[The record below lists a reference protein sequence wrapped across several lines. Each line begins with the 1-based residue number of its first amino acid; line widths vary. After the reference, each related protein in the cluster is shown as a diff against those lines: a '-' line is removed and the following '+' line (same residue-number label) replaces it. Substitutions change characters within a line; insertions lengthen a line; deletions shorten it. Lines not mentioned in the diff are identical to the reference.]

1 MKMNRTINYRLRL
14 LGSALFLLLA
24 AGGQSLAAQQSAP
37 EQDDAKN
44 AYKSPAVLRATT
56 RLVVVDVV
64 ATDSKGS
71 PMADLGID
79 DFTILEDDKPQKISA
94 FAFRQSGTVAETMQQ
109 AKLNLFTNVPRF
121 SGASSLNV
129 ILLDSLNAEYLSRTY
144 GRDQLLKYLE
154 SGPAIQPTAVYAL
167 ENKLKLLHDFTLDAK
182 ELKSV
187 VEKYKPSAPT
197 RVVDVYSAASPY
209 SRSGDYTLSSHTLEA
224 TVSALGALAQILA
237 GHPGRK
243 NLIWLSA
250 AFPLTMYPANF
261 HNTPNPASVN
271 GPGVPNTT
279 EASTHDIATDN
290 IGMQGARTFSNE
302 VERVANAMMNAQV
315 AIYPVDCSGLAQNSR
330 ANAAS
335 TMRVLAERTGGQTF
349 VNRNDLDMAVRT
361 SMDDGATYY
370 TLEYYPQNKT
380 WDGKFRVIQVK
391 TTRPGITLRHRQGY
405 YALNPGEQKKD
416 SEKDLVRSL
425 SDALSPDMPASS
437 GVLFQAGV
445 VPPTE
450 KAAPVTV
457 NFAIDPHTLAF
468 EQKSD
473 GLAHASLSCAVV
485 AYSDKGTPV
494 KKEINSVT
502 AALKPAELEKIM
514 QGYFPCKRTIEL
526 KPGHYNLTLGVVD
539 QGSQLIGTTTASV
552 SVP

>member
-94 FAFRQSGTVAETMQQ
+94 FAFRQSGTVAETAQQ

-349 VNRNDLDMAVRT
+349 VTRNDLDMAVRT

-437 GVLFQAGV
+437 VR
-445 VPPTE
+445 
-450 KAAPVTV
+450 
-457 NFAIDPHTLAF
+457 
-468 EQKSD
+468 
-473 GLAHASLSCAVV
+473 
-485 AYSDKGTPV
+485 
-494 KKEINSVT
+494 
-502 AALKPAELEKIM
+502 
-514 QGYFPCKRTIEL
+514 RTC
-526 KPGHYNLTLGVVD
+526 
-539 QGSQLIGTTTASV
+539 
-552 SVP
+552 

>member
-1 MKMNRTINYRLRL
+1 M
-14 LGSALFLLLA
+14 
-24 AGGQSLAAQQSAP
+24 
-37 EQDDAKN
+37 
-44 AYKSPAVLRATT
+44 
-56 RLVVVDVV
+56 
-64 ATDSKGS
+64 
-71 PMADLGID
+71 
-79 DFTILEDDKPQKISA
+79 
-94 FAFRQSGTVAETMQQ
+94 
-109 AKLNLFTNVPRF
+109 
-121 SGASSLNV
+121 
-129 ILLDSLNAEYLSRTY
+129 
-144 GRDQLLKYLE
+144 
-154 SGPAIQPTAVYAL
+154 
-167 ENKLKLLHDFTLDAK
+167 DAK

-485 AYSDKGTPV
+485 AYSDKGAPV

-502 AALKPAELEKIM
+502 ASLKPAELEKIM